1 VERFNFELVG
11 GPMFKIKLLFILL
24 LAGIFSTGCA
34 TVHQID
40 RENLSRR
47 IMQLEPEPNQQVF
60 INDFHAIRE
69 GASGGTSQ
77 SAGGG
82 CGCN

>member
-1 VERFNFELVG
+1 MKWVC
-11 GPMFKIKLLFILL
+11 
-24 LAGIFSTGCA
+24 LALCCMAAAIPLSSCA

-40 RENLSRR
+40 RGDLSTRK
-47 IMQLEPEPNQQVF
+47 MQFEPEPEKQGVMTE
-60 INDFHAIRE
+60 FHSIRE
-69 GASGGTSQ
+69 GAAGGTGQ

>member
-1 VERFNFELVG
+1 MLKHFVLWGAGFF
-11 GPMFKIKLLFILL
+11 
-24 LAGIFSTGCA
+24 LAFLAGCA

-40 RENLSRR
+40 RDNMSRR
-47 IMQLEPEPNQQVF
+47 VMQFEPSPNHQIF
-60 INDFHAIRE
+60 LNDFHSIRE
-69 GASGGTSQ
+69 GASGGTGQ

>member
-1 VERFNFELVG
+1 MKRPAIYIFLVL
-11 GPMFKIKLLFILL
+11 ITAVLN
-24 LAGIFSTGCA
+24 SCA

-40 RENLSRR
+40 RENLSTKK
-47 IMQLEPEPNQQVF
+47 MQFEPEPGKQSA
-60 INDFHAIRE
+60 ITEFHSIRE
-69 GASGGTSQ
+69 GASGGTGQ